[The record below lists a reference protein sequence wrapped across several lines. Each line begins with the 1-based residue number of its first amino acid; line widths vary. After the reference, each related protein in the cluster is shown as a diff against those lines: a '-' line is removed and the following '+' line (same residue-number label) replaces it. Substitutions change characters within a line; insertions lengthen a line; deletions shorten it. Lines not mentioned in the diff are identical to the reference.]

1 MPHTGE
7 EPGAGLYRCTRCGQA
22 VHLDDAGDRLPPCP
36 ECHHTEFV
44 SASLTERPRGARSA
58 RRLNED

>member
-1 MPHTGE
+1 MPRTGE

-22 VHLDDAGDRLPPCP
+22 VRLDDAGDRLPPCP

-44 SASLTERPRGARSA
+44 SASVAAQPPGPGSA
-58 RRLNED
+58 RQRIDG